1 MDYRDERRHICVVL
15 ALSCLIQVVTSCEMQ
30 TVLTAL
36 EECRHEREKLNSIAT
51 RHDSNHT
58 HICSVFEAF
67 SQCMDPRVGECQG
80 ESTEAYRRQK
90 EYYTGQSFNCT
101 VLSAAPALQV
111 SPLVL
116 SLLLLTATT
125 YTFL

>member
-1 MDYRDERRHICVVL
+1 MDYRDERIYVCVAI
-15 ALSCLIQVVTSCEMQ
+15 ALSCLIQVVTSCDIQ

-36 EECRHEREKLNSIAT
+36 EECRHEREELNSIAT

-90 EYYTGQSFNCT
+90 EYYTGQGFNCT
-101 VLSAAPALQV
+101 VLAAAPSLHV
-111 SPLVL
+111 SPLML
-116 SLLLLTATT
+116 SLPLLTASV
-125 YTFL
+125 YSFL